1 MYSTLYTYG
10 HVPNIVDNQHFVNLP
25 SIPLPVQDSS
35 YQDVLSVPNQLSVQ
49 DPSNQNIHDSKNHE
63 ISCPLKN
70 ELLPVMDPLF
80 NLREICK
87 QSILLEDHLTHDD
100 KRCNDCCT
108 KHFLTL
114 EALAEEAMTLDKYGQ
129 YKREI
134 GDLAPIIRQLQKEWI
149 NNADHHEISQKLRE
163 IRKKY
168 QQQCF
173 NIIADKNCSSCNVS
187 K

>member
-1 MYSTLYTYG
+1 MND
-10 HVPNIVDNQHFVNLP
+10 NIAFQRPMNDNIAFQRPMN
-25 SIPLPVQDSS
+25 D
-35 YQDVLSVPNQLSVQ
+35 
-49 DPSNQNIHDSKNHE
+49 NIAFQRPMN
-63 ISCPLKN
+63 N

-114 EALAEEAMTLDKYGQ
+114 EALAEEAMTLDKSGQ
-129 YKREI
+129 YKQEI
-134 GDLAPIIRQLQKEWI
+134 GNLAPLIRQLQKEWI
-149 NNADHHEISQKLRE
+149 KNSDHHEISQKLRE

-173 NIIADKNCSSCNVS
+173 NVIADQNCSSCKS
-187 K
+187 Y